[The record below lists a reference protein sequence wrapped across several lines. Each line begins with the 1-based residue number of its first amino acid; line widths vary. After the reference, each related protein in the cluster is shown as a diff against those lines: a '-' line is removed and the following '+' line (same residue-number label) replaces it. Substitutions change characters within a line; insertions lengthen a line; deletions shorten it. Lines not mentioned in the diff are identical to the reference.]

1 MNMVHGGD
9 ATRTY
14 CISLDTLHQRNNNK
28 QKIDFRVHGR
38 YKSSNPDLEFVGR
51 IAAARSDDDD
61 KFMLMAIFMFAL
73 ARHCL
78 AGMALLVVVLLFCHT
93 SQSAADAGMVLLN
106 VALFVVLLLLR
117 HTSHGAADA
126 WDGAAKME
134 IYVFVATVSYE

>member
-1 MNMVHGGD
+1 
-9 ATRTY
+9 
-14 CISLDTLHQRNNNK
+14 
-28 QKIDFRVHGR
+28 
-38 YKSSNPDLEFVGR
+38 
-51 IAAARSDDDD
+51 
-61 KFMLMAIFMFAL
+61 MAIFMFAL

-93 SQSAADAGMVLLN
+93 SQSAADGGMVLLN